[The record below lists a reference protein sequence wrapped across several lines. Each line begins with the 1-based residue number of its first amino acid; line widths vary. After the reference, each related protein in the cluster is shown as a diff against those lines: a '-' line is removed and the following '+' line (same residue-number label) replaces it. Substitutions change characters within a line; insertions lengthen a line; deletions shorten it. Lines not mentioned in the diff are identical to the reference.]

1 MDFLLTTYSGKGRGL
16 VAVLHGPPGTGKTLT
31 AEGIAELLK
40 RPLYM
45 VSTGELGT
53 RPDQLETEL
62 NKILDVAHS
71 WGAVLLLDEAD
82 VFLGMFRNER
92 HLRTALMYNSRGSPT
107 PRRRQKRTR
116 QHIPPTPGILPR
128 YTLLD
133 YQPRRNI
140 RSCLSIPHSRC
151 SPLRRTYHQGQEQRM
166 ENLPR
171 QGQGYWWRR

>member
-1 MDFLLTTYSGKGRGL
+1 MMDTSLISYPGKGRGL

-82 VFLGMFRNER
+82 VFLGMLKGIF
-92 HLRTALMYNSRGSPT
+92 
-107 PRRRQKRTR
+107 
-116 QHIPPTPGILPR
+116 IPKK
-128 YTLLD
+128 
-133 YQPRRNI
+133 
-140 RSCLSIPHSRC
+140 
-151 SPLRRTYHQGQEQRM
+151 
-166 ENLPR
+166 
-171 QGQGYWWRR
+171 

>member
-1 MDFLLTTYSGKGRGL
+1 MDTLLILHLGKGRGL

-82 VFLGMFRNER
+82 VFLGIFHN
-92 HLRTALMYNSRGSPT
+92 
-107 PRRRQKRTR
+107 RRLAQ
-116 QHIPPTPGILPR
+116 R
-128 YTLLD
+128 YTDL
-133 YQPRRNI
+133 
-140 RSCLSIPHSRC
+140 
-151 SPLRRTYHQGQEQRM
+151 
-166 ENLPR
+166 
-171 QGQGYWWRR
+171 

>member
-1 MDFLLTTYSGKGRGL
+1 MFISVSVRGLGSSLISHSGKGRGL

-82 VFLGMFRNER
+82 VFLG
-92 HLRTALMYNSRGSPT
+92 T
-107 PRRRQKRTR
+107 
-116 QHIPPTPGILPR
+116 
-128 YTLLD
+128 
-133 YQPRRNI
+133 RRNRI
-140 RSCLSIPHSRC
+140 FP
-151 SPLRRTYHQGQEQRM
+151 
-166 ENLPR
+166 
-171 QGQGYWWRR
+171 

>member
-1 MDFLLTTYSGKGRGL
+1 MLVYHIGTLLTSCSGKGRGL

-82 VFLGMFRNER
+82 VFLGTFCRR
-92 HLRTALMYNSRGSPT
+92 TLLRTVLTYHSRGSPT
-107 PRRRQKRTR
+107 PRRRSKRTR
-116 QHIPPTPGILPR
+116 QHLPSSPGILPGHP
-128 YTLLD
+128 LLD
-133 YQPRRNI
+133 HQSRRNL
-140 RSCLSIPHSRC
+140 RSCLPIAHPRC
-151 SPLRRTYHQGQEQRM
+151 SPLR
-166 ENLPR
+166 
-171 QGQGYWWRR
+171 

>member
-1 MDFLLTTYSGKGRGL
+1 MPVLRMDTSLTAHSGKGRGL

-82 VFLGMFRNER
+82 VFLGIFTDCLYLKMLTQGYR
-92 HLRTALMYNSRGSPT
+92 SSPT
-107 PRRRQKRTR
+107 PRRCPQRTR
-116 QHIPPTPGILPR
+116 QHLPPSPRILSGYP
-128 YTLLD
+128 LLD
-133 YQPRRNI
+133 HQPRRN
-140 RSCLSIPHSRC
+140 L
-151 SPLRRTYHQGQEQRM
+151 
-166 ENLPR
+166 
-171 QGQGYWWRR
+171 